1 MTQGKIPEP
10 WRFEKI
16 KLKSGLTLRVARA
29 GSGRPIIMLHGFPEC
44 WYSWRHQMHA
54 LSDRFECVA
63 PEMRGYGESDAPV
76 GVGNYTLD
84 KLVGDVAD
92 LIEALGHKRATV
104 VGHDWGGGVAWATAL
119 MRPDVVDRL
128 IVMNCPHLE
137 RFSNALRRNPRQ
149 MLRSWYMLFFQLP
162 RIPEW
167 AFRRRNYKAL
177 IEALRDS
184 TFQKNVFSDDDLE
197 YFRAAFRNPYSIS
210 AAINYYRAN
219 VRTGFMARP
228 GGNSWIDRKI
238 SAPTLLIWGEQDFA
252 LGKEL
257 TYGMEPLF
265 TGPFEIKY
273 ILDSGHWVQQEK
285 PELVNQYVR
294 DFLDSHPVT

>member
-1 MTQGKIPEP
+1 MPEP

-16 KLKSGLTLRVARA
+16 KLKSGITLRVARA
-29 GSGRPIIMLHGFPEC
+29 GSGPPIVMLHGFPEC
-44 WYSWRHQMHA
+44 WYSWRHQIRA

-63 PEMRGYGESDAPV
+63 PEMRGYGESDAPI

-84 KLVGDVAD
+84 KLVGDVAE

-104 VGHDWGGGVAWATAL
+104 VGHDWGGAVAWATAM

-137 RFSNALRRNPRQ
+137 RMSRALRRNPRQ
-149 MLRSWYMLFFQLP
+149 MLRSWYMLFFQIRGL
-162 RIPEW
+162 PEW
-167 AFRRRNYKAL
+167 AFRRNNY
-177 IEALRDS
+177 EALLNALRNG
-184 TFQKNVFSDDDLE
+184 TIQKDVFSDADLE
-197 YFRAAFRNPYSIS
+197 YFRAAFRNPYSLT

-219 VRTGFMARP
+219 FRSGFMARP
-228 GGNSWIDRKI
+228 GSNSWIDRKI
-238 SAPTLLIWGEQDFA
+238 PAPTLLIWGEQDFA

-257 TYGMEPLF
+257 TYGMEGLF

-273 ILDSGHWVQQEK
+273 IPDSGHWVQQEK
-285 PELVNQYVR
+285 PELVNKYVR
-294 DFLDSHPVT
+294 DFLNINPPA